1 MEQLRAMQ
9 QVGGGDVLT
18 DEQMK
23 QNEHDDDG
31 ENSAESKDTSMSQ
44 ALEAKQSPKDEKS
57 STDQRKKLG
66 DSFYNESRDSMTELE
81 INLIANGKQMEEL
94 NNDTRRTSDAKSK
107 FTYNV

>member
-9 QVGGGDVLT
+9 QVILT

-23 QNEHDDDG
+23 QDEHEDDG
-31 ENSAESKDTSMSQ
+31 ENSAESKDTSLSQ
-44 ALEAKQSPKDEKS
+44 AQEAKQSPKDDKS
-57 STDQRKKLG
+57 STDQHKKLG

-94 NNDTRRTSDAKSK
+94 NNDTRRTSDAKNK
-107 FTYNV
+107 FTNNV